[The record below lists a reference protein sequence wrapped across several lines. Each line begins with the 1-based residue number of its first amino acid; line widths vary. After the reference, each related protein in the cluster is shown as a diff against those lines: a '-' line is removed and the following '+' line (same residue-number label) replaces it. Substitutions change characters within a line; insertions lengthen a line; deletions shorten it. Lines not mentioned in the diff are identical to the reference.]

1 MAYACQREAPDDRA
15 ARRADRIRKRLGWQ
29 PGILNGKGD
38 KPKGMR
44 WRTYER
50 LTAEHDAFVGASLAG
65 MARRFNL
72 VNQRLPG
79 LDLDLDDLVGD
90 G

>member
-1 MAYACQREAPDDRA
+1 
-15 ARRADRIRKRLGWQ
+15 
-29 PGILNGKGD
+29 
-38 KPKGMR
+38 MR